1 MSATGAIPPSPAVE
15 ARPAGLLIRLA
26 AATYEAI
33 LLFGVLFV
41 ITYALLA
48 LMRWTYPLSGSQRT
62 TLQSVLFVVLGVYF
76 VYQWTRTGQTLA
88 MKSWHLRLVGKD
100 GKPPQQRWAALRYIL
115 AWHLL
120 LPGALWLVVAGG
132 RPALD
137 LTVFLLGVG
146 LLVLPAGFDSQ
157 RRLLHDRLSAT
168 RIVRER

>member
-1 MSATGAIPPSPAVE
+1 MSTTGAIPPSPAVE
-15 ARPAGLLIRLA
+15 IRPAGLLIRFA

-33 LLFGVLFV
+33 LLFGVVFV

-48 LMRWTYPLSGSQRT
+48 LMRWTYPLSGFQRI
-62 TLQSVLFVVLGVYF
+62 TLQVILFVILGVYF

-100 GKPPQQRWAALRYIL
+100 GKPPQQQRAALRYIL

-120 LPGALWLVVAGG
+120 VPGALWIVVAGG

-137 LTVFLLGVG
+137 LTVFLLGAG
-146 LLVLPAGFDSQ
+146 LLLLPARFDSQ
-157 RRLLHDRLSAT
+157 RRLLHDRFSAT
-168 RIVRER
+168 RIIRER